1 MKILMTPFP
10 PSFSTHVWPWV
21 YLFSRTLQ
29 LFFEFPVE
37 VFLTNTDA
45 IELKYYGYQMNYFSS
60 ILFIHINIYWIKD
73 KRICTFMLCKG
84 LLSLFQIFLFQR
96 NCKWLLKC
104 RILYSVPFTWA
115 WKDSVFLFFVLGV
128 GDVVVVDDKGAH
140 FED

>member
-73 KRICTFMLCKG
+73 KRICTFMFCVKVCFYCFKYFFFKEIVNG
-84 LLSLFQIFLFQR
+84 YWNAEYYTVYLSHGR
-96 NCKWLLKC
+96 EK
-104 RILYSVPFTWA
+104 ILV
-115 WKDSVFLFFVLGV
+115 FVLGV